1 MPGQHKYKA
10 LTIRPS
16 DDEREWLESH
26 AKETGRDVNAVA
38 REAIVEHRE
47 NHPSPPHDLSTE
59 TKDES

>member
-26 AKETGRDVNAVA
+26 AEKTHRDVNSVV
-38 REAIVEHRE
+38 REAIVEKRSRE
-47 NHPSPPHDLSTE
+47 ATTE
-59 TKDES
+59 GEQQ